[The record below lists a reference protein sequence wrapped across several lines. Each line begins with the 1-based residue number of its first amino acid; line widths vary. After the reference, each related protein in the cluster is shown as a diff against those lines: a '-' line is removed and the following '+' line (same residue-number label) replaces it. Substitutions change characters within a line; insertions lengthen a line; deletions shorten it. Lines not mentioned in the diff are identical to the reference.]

1 MMDQRRV
8 TPSGTSHRPPKP
20 LRILACVLCQQRKVK
35 CDRKFPCNHC
45 LKAKVQ
51 CVPAQQMPRRRKRP
65 TEQELTQR
73 LRQYEELLR
82 KNNIAI
88 NNADGMDTEDLT
100 AESWVEPES
109 STSQKHLDSVANVDA
124 QSEDQSTGEI
134 KNFWDAMHQ
143 RAPNSL
149 DVTGKAN
156 VDNNFGQATF
166 DDLSEPVIVK
176 VWGRVYESD
185 HNHLFGDTKITV
197 ALSTLHPSHIHIFKL
212 WQIYSENVN
221 PLIKVTHGPTL
232 QARILDAA
240 ADPTGISNELEALM
254 FSIYCAALITLA
266 EGECRD
272 TFGEAKAKLLGRYQD
287 ACRQALINCGFL
299 RSRDRDC
306 LTAYFLYL
314 ISLRPDTNPHT
325 LFPMFAIAF
334 RIASRMNICNEAANT
349 KHGIFEAEMRRRLWW
364 AMVVYDSRISEMT
377 DYKTT
382 QLIPLWDCKIPLNVN
397 DFDLRPE
404 MTATPADQDAL
415 TEALFAVVRGA
426 IGNFI
431 RHNAWHL
438 DFINP
443 MLRHIAKAT
452 QHRFDPNDDNMNG
465 LEHIIENQY
474 LRHCNPEN
482 PLHYITIWWARNYL
496 AKYRFFLHCSQ
507 HSKSP
512 DSQPTEQRDKIM
524 SYALR
529 MLECDTALNTSPL
542 TRGYS
547 WLIQFHFPFP
557 AYVRVVQDLR
567 SRPAGPQADKAW
579 EIMNANYA
587 VRFIDMEAST
597 NLLFKMFA
605 STVLQAW
612 AARHAALFGQDHA
625 EGTRMIIDI
634 KRKLGQLSSLNANA
648 DGTIAPAYAGVA
660 MLPRSDAQQLALSSQ
675 SLSGQERVNYFDP
688 SLAELNS
695 DLLEMEWGNVDW
707 SAMSGMGSLEW
718 PN

>member
-1 MMDQRRV
+1 MEQRQA
-8 TPSGTSHRPPKP
+8 TPSGSGYRPPKP
-20 LRILACVLCQQRKVK
+20 QRILACVLCQQRKVK

-45 LKAKVQ
+45 IKAKVQ

-65 TEQELTQR
+65 TEQELTER

-82 KNNIAI
+82 KNNIAVEST
-88 NNADGMDTEDLT
+88 DDMDTEDPT
-100 AESWVEPES
+100 AGGGPERELATSERYLHSVMNVEV
-109 STSQKHLDSVANVDA
+109 K
-124 QSEDQSTGEI
+124 SEEQTMGEV

-143 RAPNSL
+143 RVPDSH
-149 DVTGKAN
+149 DVAEKAN
-156 VDNNFGQATF
+156 VDNNFGHPTF

-185 HNHLFGDTKITV
+185 HNHLFGDTKIDV
-197 ALSTLHPSHIHIFKL
+197 SLSTLHPSHVQIFRL
-212 WQIYSENVN
+212 WQVYSDNIN
-221 PLIKVTHGPTL
+221 PLVKVTHAPTL
-232 QARILDAA
+232 QASILDAA
-240 ADPTGISNELEALM
+240 VDPKGISHELEALM
-254 FSIYCAALITLA
+254 FSIYCAALITMS
-266 EGECRD
+266 EDECRAAL
-272 TFGEAKAKLLGRYQD
+272 GELKAKLLSKYQD

-299 RSRDRDC
+299 RSRERDC

-314 ISLRPDTNPHT
+314 ISLRPDTHPHT
-325 LFPMFAIAF
+325 LSPMFAIAF
-334 RIASRMNICNEAANT
+334 RIASRMNICNEAANA
-349 KHGIFEAEMRRRLWW
+349 KHGVFEAEMRRRLWW

-382 QLIPLWDCKIPLNVN
+382 QLTPTWDCKIPVNVN

-404 MTATPADQDAL
+404 MSATPADQDAS

-443 MLRHIAKAT
+443 LLRHIAKAT
-452 QHRFDPNDDNMNG
+452 QHRFDPNDDKLNG
-465 LEHIIENQY
+465 LEHIIENRY

-482 PLHYITIWWARNYL
+482 PLHYITMWWARNYL

-507 HSKSP
+507 HSKAP
-512 DSQPTEQRDKIM
+512 DNQPTDQRDKIL

-542 TRGYS
+542 TKGYR

-557 AYVRVVQDLR
+557 AYVRIVQDLR
-567 SRPAGPQADKAW
+567 SRPVGPHADKAW
-579 EIMNANYA
+579 EAMNANYA
-587 VRFIDMEAST
+587 VRFVDMEPSA
-597 NLLFKMFA
+597 NILFRMFA

-612 AARHAALFGQDHA
+612 AARHAALFGQDDA
-625 EGTRMIIDI
+625 EGLRRMITDI
-634 KRKLGQLSSLNANA
+634 KRKLGQPSPPMAEV
-648 DGTIAPAYAGVA
+648 DGTVPLGQTGMALLPPSDVQFLAP
-660 MLPRSDAQQLALSSQ
+660 STQ
-675 SLSGQERVNYFDP
+675 SFAGQEPTAYFDP

-695 DLLEMEWGNVDW
+695 DLFDMDWGSIDW
-707 SAMSGMGSLEW
+707 SAMSGMGSIF
-718 PN
+718 